1 MKNPRVTDRFHAY
14 HNVGFAILLALTIAG
29 CNRSDDSRVRL
40 TGKVTYQGKP
50 LEYGT
55 MNFVAPGLRQ
65 VTALIEDGEITD
77 VTTKTRGDGISPGE
91 YQISVVAYDR
101 SQQGGPSM
109 IAPSVIP
116 EKFADMSTSGL
127 TVTIQPKEAKD
138 LQIDLK

>member
-1 MKNPRVTDRFHAY
+1 MKSRVTNRFHAY
-14 HNVGFAILLALTIAG
+14 HNVGFATLLAVTIAG
-29 CNRSDDSRVRL
+29 CNRSDSRVPL
-40 TGKVTYQGKP
+40 TGIVTCQGKP

-65 VTALIEDGEITD
+65 VTALIDDGEITD

-91 YQISVVAYDR
+91 YQISVVADDR

-116 EKFADMSTSGL
+116 ERYADMSTSGL
-127 TVTIQPKEAKD
+127 TVTIQPKEAND
-138 LQIDLK
+138 LQINLK